1 MKVSELKEK
10 KLIHR
15 PTQNF
20 DLAGNRIYDVF
31 EYNLPVKTN
40 YDGNEGE
47 RIFAKLIDSIPFFL
61 TFYFIF
67 DLSPILSVLFL
78 IPSVIILGSVTETV
92 FGTTLGK
99 KVFKIKVIDDSAN
112 NPAILKSLC
121 RNTLCLAVFYMLFA
135 EYIPPLNEILGI
147 KHKESNFTMHMN
159 NILCETYIVKEYQL
173 KEIKM
178 LLKQS
183 LI

>member
-1 MKVSELKEK
+1 MNVSELKEK

-40 YDGNEGE
+40 YDGNERE

-67 DLSPILSVLFL
+67 GLSPILSALLL
-78 IPSVIILGSVTETV
+78 IPSVILFGSVTETV

-112 NPAILKSLC
+112 NPAIFKSFL
-121 RNTLCLAVFYMLFA
+121 RNTLCLVVFYMLFA
-135 EYIPPLNEILGI
+135 DYIPPLNEILGI
-147 KHKESNFTMHMN
+147 KHRETNFTMHMN
-159 NILCETYIVKEYQL
+159 NILCKTYIVKEYQV

-183 LI
+183 LL